1 MARHGKRSRRM
12 IETLEQSRFTFIVA
26 VLSLQVTL
34 IILFSG
40 ALYHFLGRQVEIFM
54 TEHTHIS
61 WQPLITGIE
70 RIIQIAGLALLGVM
84 SLGLWFIAR
93 MHDTSITGIGRMLE
107 KQVKQRVGEALAS
120 RHALILG
127 LAKLADYRDSDTG
140 AHLERISAYAELIA
154 IELSKEDE
162 AITPSW
168 IEQLKLASSLHDI
181 GKVGVP
187 DAVLLKPDR
196 LTSDERE
203 QMQLHTHIGA
213 DTLIAVRQKM
223 GPDPLIDM
231 SVQIALQHHERWDG
245 DGYPMQLRA
254 EEISLPARIIALA
267 DFYDALTSKRVYKPA
282 CSHEQTRDMIY
293 AESGKQFDPM
303 IVKAFC
309 ACERA
314 FDEVR
319 TRMQPSETELKLVER
334 HLKKRVA

>member
-1 MARHGKRSRRM
+1 MSVPRKRSKRV
-12 IETLEQSRFTFIVA
+12 IESLAQSRQSFIVA
-26 VLSLQVTL
+26 VLALQVIL
-34 IILFSG
+34 IIAFSG
-40 ALYHFLGRQVEIFM
+40 SLFYFLGKQVSSFM
-54 TEHTHIS
+54 TAHTHIA
-61 WQPLITGIE
+61 WQPLTSSIE
-70 RIIQIAGLALLGVM
+70 RTIQIAGFVLLAVM
-84 SLGLWFIAR
+84 SIGLSVIAR
-93 MHDTSITGIGRMLE
+93 MHHASVSQIGRILE

-140 AHLERISAYAELIA
+140 AHLERISAYVELIA
-154 IELSKEDE
+154 QHLSKDNTE
-162 AITPSW
+162 ITTTW

-187 DAVLLKPDR
+187 DSVLLKPGK
-196 LTSDERE
+196 LTQEERE
-203 QMQLHTHIGA
+203 QMQLHTNIGA

-245 DGYPMQLRA
+245 DGYPMQLKA
-254 EEISLPARIIALA
+254 DEIALPARIIALA

-293 AESGKQFDPM
+293 AESGKQFDPK
-303 IVKAFC
+303 IVEAFI
-309 ACERA
+309 ACERE
-314 FDEVR
+314 FDEIR

-334 HLKKRVA
+334 HLKKRAA